1 MIVDSQVHVWAPS
14 TPGRPWP
21 PITKKPHRDKP
32 LSPEELLREM
42 DAAGVA
48 RAILVSP
55 SWEGIRNDLVLE
67 AARQHPNRFRVM
79 GRIDHEDPHSASQLE
94 GWMSQPGM
102 LGLRVALHTAPLQ
115 KQLAAGE
122 LEWLWSAAER
132 EGIPLM
138 VYAPHGC
145 LHLIGP
151 VAERHP
157 ALRLIMCHL
166 SIPSLTQGDEAFGG
180 LDRLLALA
188 KFPNVAAKASS
199 LPGHSSEAYPFRDLE
214 PHLRR
219 VYDAFGP
226 RRLFWGTDF
235 SRLPCTYR
243 QAITMYTGEMPWLSS
258 EDKEWIMGRGVS
270 EWLGWPLADR

>member
-1 MIVDSQVHVWAPS
+1 MIVDSQVHIWAPT
-14 TPGRPWP
+14 TPRRPWP
-21 PITKKPHRDKP
+21 PVTKKPHRDKP
-32 LSPEELLREM
+32 LSREELLREM

-67 AARQHPNRFRVM
+67 AARHHPDRFGVM
-79 GRIDHEDPHSASQLE
+79 GRIDHEDPRSVSQLK

-102 LGLRVALHTAPLQ
+102 LGMRVALHTAPLQ
-115 KQLAAGE
+115 KQLAEGG
-122 LEWLWSAAER
+122 LEWLWSAAEK

-138 VYAPHGC
+138 IYAPHAC
-145 LHLIGP
+145 LHLIAN
-151 VAERHP
+151 VAQSHP
-157 ALRLIMCHL
+157 ALRIILCHL
-166 SIPSLTQGDEAFGG
+166 SIPSLTKGHDAFGG
-180 LDRLLALA
+180 LAELLALA

-199 LPGHSSEAYPFRDLE
+199 LPGHSSQPYPYRDLE

-226 RRLFWGTDF
+226 PRMFWGTDF

-243 QAITMYTGEMPWLSS
+243 QAITMYTEELPWLSS
-258 EDKEWIMGRGVS
+258 EDKEWIMGRGVR
-270 EWLGWPLADR
+270 EWLDW